1 MIPES
6 MFNIPDMLLTR
17 VDSTSEEYEYYYEL
31 VQLLRQLLVWEGEY
45 RPTAEQALDSPF
57 FKVGDPS
64 WNHPFA
70 NTTSAVLVQSQPVIH
85 TERSCESLS
94 ACMQQESYPARVLHR
109 SPINTQLSVSP
120 VRPKTSY
127 GVTKPS
133 RISPIE
139 VSPPNYKHHLAR
151 SMVSTRTVSP
161 YVNHKHRRIQTTPLS
176 AKDAFIIH
184 TPIQVSEGST
194 VSDIFSPDLV
204 HSTTQSVPIESTKS
218 NHSSITHL
226 FSPQPFQMH
235 FQHTL
240 SAEDYRTPT
249 PSTLALLREGQ
260 LPQPPVFQ
268 EKEVVVSPKPPLI
281 SHPPSFD
288 EISSTRCDQFMKQ
301 IASPMQIPLPSLFS
315 EQSKFI
321 STPFSEPCATEDLN
335 PSGGSVTRSKQLV
348 MKK

>member
-6 MFNIPDMLLTR
+6 MFNIPDSLLTR

-31 VQLLRQLLVWEGEY
+31 VQLLRQLLVWEGDY
-45 RPTAEQALDSPF
+45 RPTAEQALNSAF

-64 WNHPFA
+64 LNPFPSA
-70 NTTSAVLVQSQPVIH
+70 ASAVLVQSQPVVN

-94 ACMQQESYPARVLHR
+94 ACMQQESVPARVLHC

-120 VRPKTSY
+120 IRPKTSY
-127 GVTKPS
+127 AVMKPH

-139 VSPPNYKHHLAR
+139 VSPPTYEHRISR

-176 AKDAFIIH
+176 VKDTFLIH
-184 TPIQVSEGST
+184 TPIQISEGSSI
-194 VSDIFSPDLV
+194 SDVFSPDLV
-204 HSTTQSVPIESTKS
+204 HSTTQSIPMEAAKTS
-218 NHSSITHL
+218 HPAITHL
-226 FSPQPFQMH
+226 FSPQPFQMQ

-268 EKEVVVSPKPPLI
+268 EKEVDVSPKPPLI

-288 EISSTRCDQFMKQ
+288 EIGSTRCDQFMKQ

-315 EQSKFI
+315 EQSKFL
-321 STPFSEPCATEDLN
+321 STPFSEPCVTPDLN
-335 PSGGSVTRSKQLV
+335 PSCSSVTRSKQIAV
-348 MKK
+348 KK